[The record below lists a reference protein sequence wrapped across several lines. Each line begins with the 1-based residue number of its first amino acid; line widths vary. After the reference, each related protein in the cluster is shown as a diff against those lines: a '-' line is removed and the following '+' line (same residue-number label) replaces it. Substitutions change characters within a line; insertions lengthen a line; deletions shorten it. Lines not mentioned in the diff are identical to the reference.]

1 MAGTASGLLGGM
13 SEQLE
18 LLAAELDG
26 VPVAVRDIAHGKRYQ
41 VTAVSNSA
49 LSDALFNGYGKFQK
63 QTMPDLLR

>member
-1 MAGTASGLLGGM
+1 M
-13 SEQLE
+13 
-18 LLAAELDG
+18 
-26 VPVAVRDIAHGKRYQ
+26 RDIEHGKRYQ